1 MLALFNDL
9 SVTYVRLLARAS
21 TIPMISSQKRT
32 KVTRNNGDVM
42 YYYHLKLRDAS
53 QDTPCGI
60 MVQNYDTVS

>member
-42 YYYHLKLRDAS
+42 YYYHS
-53 QDTPCGI
+53 PEIT
-60 MVQNYDTVS
+60 